1 MPLGLASQGVEYEMT
16 DTPASTLVVVGVDGS
31 AEATTAL
38 EIAIEEARLRS
49 ARLHVTYAYPALG
62 VPLTGSTGHDY
73 YEQTEHEAHEV
84 LERAAATAPSTEGL
98 EVEWL
103 GVPGNPAEVLI
114 EASRNAKLLVVGS
127 RGRGGFI
134 GLLMGSV
141 SSQCVHHSH
150 CPVLVVRKEH

>member
-1 MPLGLASQGVEYEMT
+1 MS
-16 DTPASTLVVVGVDGS
+16 DTPASSLVVVGVDGS
-31 AEATTAL
+31 PEAATAL

-62 VPLTGSTGHDY
+62 APLTGSTGHDY
-73 YEQTEHEAHEV
+73 YEQTEHDAHDV
-84 LERAAATAPSTEGL
+84 LQKAAAAAASTEGL

-114 EASRNAKLLVVGS
+114 EASRGANLLVVGS
-127 RGRGGFI
+127 RGRGGFM

-141 SSQCVHHSH
+141 STQCVHHSH